1 LGHGFGGA
9 AMHIDTEQFGRI
21 EINEED
27 VIIFPEGIP
36 GFEDSKKY
44 VLIGNESNEAVFFWL
59 QSVDIP
65 ELCFVVTDPFMVYD
79 GYGVD
84 VEDEDVELLELTDPK
99 KVLTLTI
106 VVIPENNNE
115 IRVNLKAPIL
125 INMEKKLGKQI
136 IQKNDNLP
144 IRYYLRQE

>member
-1 LGHGFGGA
+1 MQLETAHFGV
-9 AMHIDTEQFGRI
+9 IDIDEADFI
-21 EINEED
+21 Y
-27 VIIFPEGIP
+27 FPEGLP
-36 GFEDSKKY
+36 GFENSKKY
-44 VLIGNESNEAVFFWL
+44 ALIGNDAGEAVFFWL
-59 QSVDIP
+59 QSVEVP

-84 VEDEDVELLELTDPK
+84 VDDDDVELLKITDAN

-106 VVIPENNNE
+106 VIIPENINE

-125 INMEKKLGKQI
+125 INLDKKLGKQI

-144 IRYYLRQE
+144 IRYYLSNAN

>member
-1 LGHGFGGA
+1 MQLKTVNFG
-9 AMHIDTEQFGRI
+9 EI

-99 KVLTLTI
+99 KVLTLTV

>member
-1 LGHGFGGA
+1 MHLETAHFGN
-9 AMHIDTEQFGRI
+9 I

-27 VIIFPEGIP
+27 LIYFPEGIP
-36 GFEDSKKY
+36 GFENSKKY
-44 VLIGNESNEAVFFWL
+44 ALIGNDSGEAVFFWL
-59 QSVDIP
+59 QSVDTP

-84 VEDEDVELLELTDPK
+84 VEDEDVELLKITDAN
-99 KVLTLTI
+99 KVLSLTI
-106 VVIPENNNE
+106 VIIPEDINE

-125 INMEKKLGKQI
+125 INMDKKLGKQI

-144 IRYYLRQE
+144 IRYYLSKAN

>member
-1 LGHGFGGA
+1 MQLKTVNFG
-9 AMHIDTEQFGRI
+9 EI

-106 VVIPENNNE
+106 VVIPENINE

-125 INMEKKLGKQI
+125 INVEKKLGKQV
-136 IQKNDNLP
+136 IQKNDNFP
-144 IRYYLRQE
+144 VRYYLNKSNQV

>member
-1 LGHGFGGA
+1 MQLKTVNFG
-9 AMHIDTEQFGRI
+9 EI

-106 VVIPENNNE
+106 VVIPENINE

-136 IQKNDNLP
+136 IQKNDNFP
-144 IRYYLRQE
+144 VRYYLNKSNQV

>member
-1 LGHGFGGA
+1 MQLNTVHFG
-9 AMHIDTEQFGRI
+9 EI
-21 EINEED
+21 EYSED
-27 VIIFPEGIP
+27 EVIYFPEGIP
-36 GFEDSKKY
+36 GFEDTKKY
-44 VLIGNESNEAVFFWL
+44 ILIGNESDDAVFFWL
-59 QSVDIP
+59 QSVDAP
-65 ELCFVVTDPFMVYD
+65 ELCFVVTDPFMIYD

-106 VVIPENNNE
+106 VVIPENINE

-136 IQKNDNLP
+136 IQKNDNFP
-144 IRYYLRQE
+144 VRYYLNKSNQV

>member
-1 LGHGFGGA
+1 MQLETAHFGK
-9 AMHIDTEQFGRI
+9 I
-21 EINEED
+21 EVNEED
-27 VIIFPEGIP
+27 FIYFPEGIP
-36 GFEDSKKY
+36 GFENSKKY
-44 VLIGNESNEAVFFWL
+44 ALIGNDAGEAVFFWL
-59 QSVDIP
+59 QSVDTP

-84 VEDEDVELLELTDPK
+84 VDDEDVELLKITDTN
-99 KVLTLTI
+99 KVLSLTI
-106 VVIPENNNE
+106 VIIPEDINE

-144 IRYYLRQE
+144 IRYYLSNAN

>member
-1 LGHGFGGA
+1 MQLNTAHFGC
-9 AMHIDTEQFGRI
+9 I

-27 VIIFPEGIP
+27 FIYFPEGIP
-36 GFEDSKKY
+36 GFENSKKY
-44 VLIGNESNEAVFFWL
+44 ALIGNDSGEAVFFWL
-59 QSVDIP
+59 QSVDTP

-84 VEDEDVELLELTDPK
+84 VEDEDVELLKITDAN
-99 KVLTLTI
+99 KVLSLTI
-106 VVIPENNNE
+106 VIIPEDINE

-144 IRYYLRQE
+144 IRYYLSKAN

>member
-1 LGHGFGGA
+1 MQLDTAHFG
-9 AMHIDTEQFGRI
+9 II
-21 EINEED
+21 EIDEED
-27 VIIFPEGIP
+27 FIYFPEGIP
-36 GFEDSKKY
+36 GFENSKKY
-44 VLIGNESNEAVFFWL
+44 ALIGNDAGEAVFFWL
-59 QSVDIP
+59 QSVDTP

-84 VEDEDVELLELTDPK
+84 VEDEDVELLKITDAN
-99 KVLTLTI
+99 KVLSLTI
-106 VVIPENNNE
+106 VIIPEDINE

-144 IRYYLRQE
+144 IRYYLSNAN

>member
-1 LGHGFGGA
+1 MQLDTAHFGK
-9 AMHIDTEQFGRI
+9 I
-21 EINEED
+21 EINKED
-27 VIIFPEGIP
+27 FIYFPEGIP
-36 GFEDSKKY
+36 GFENSKKY
-44 VLIGNESNEAVFFWL
+44 ALIGNDSGEAVFFWL
-59 QSVDIP
+59 QSVDVP

-84 VEDEDVELLELTDPK
+84 VDDEDVELLKITDTN
-99 KVLTLTI
+99 KVLSLTI
-106 VVIPENNNE
+106 VIIPEDINE

-144 IRYYLRQE
+144 IRYYLSNAN

>member
-1 LGHGFGGA
+1 MQLKTVNFG
-9 AMHIDTEQFGRI
+9 EI

-84 VEDEDVELLELTDPK
+84 VEDDDIELLGITDPNR
-99 KVLTLTI
+99 VLTLTI
-106 VVIPENNNE
+106 VVIPENINE
-115 IRVNLKAPIL
+115 IRVNLKAPII

-136 IQKNDNLP
+136 IQKNDDLP
-144 IRYYLRQE
+144 IRYYLSKEK

>member
-1 LGHGFGGA
+1 MQLETVHFGVIN
-9 AMHIDTEQFGRI
+9 IDEA
-21 EINEED
+21 D
-27 VIIFPEGIP
+27 IIYFPEGIP
-36 GFEDSKKY
+36 GFENSKKY
-44 VLIGNESNEAVFFWL
+44 SLIGNDSGESVFFWL
-59 QSVDIP
+59 QSLDIP

-84 VEDEDVELLELTDPK
+84 VDDEDVKLLKISDAN

-106 VVIPENNNE
+106 VIIPENINE

-125 INMEKKLGKQI
+125 INMDQKLGKQV

-144 IRYYLRQE
+144 IRYYLSNAN

>member
-1 LGHGFGGA
+1 MQLKTVNFG
-9 AMHIDTEQFGRI
+9 EI

-59 QSVDIP
+59 QSVDAP
-65 ELCFVVTDPFMVYD
+65 DLCFVVTDPFMVYD

-84 VEDEDVELLELTDPK
+84 VEDEDVELLEITDPN

-106 VVIPENNNE
+106 VIIPENINE

-125 INMEKKLGKQI
+125 INVEKKLGKQI
-136 IQKNDNLP
+136 IQKNDNFP
-144 IRYYLRQE
+144 VRYYLNKSNQV

>member
-1 LGHGFGGA
+1 MQLKTVNFG
-9 AMHIDTEQFGRI
+9 EI

>member
-1 LGHGFGGA
+1 MLLKTVHFG
-9 AMHIDTEQFGRI
+9 EI

-65 ELCFVVTDPFMVYD
+65 ELCFVVTDPFMIYD
-79 GYGVD
+79 GYGAD
-84 VEDEDVELLELTDPK
+84 VEDDDIELLGITDPNR
-99 KVLTLTI
+99 VLTLTI
-106 VVIPENNNE
+106 VVIPENINE
-115 IRVNLKAPIL
+115 IRVNLKAPII

-136 IQKNDNLP
+136 IQKNDDLP
-144 IRYYLRQE
+144 IRYYLSKEK

>member
-1 LGHGFGGA
+1 MQLKTVNFG
-9 AMHIDTEQFGRI
+9 EI

-59 QSVDIP
+59 QSVDAP
-65 ELCFVVTDPFMVYD
+65 DLCFVVTDPFMVYD

-84 VEDEDVELLELTDPK
+84 L
-99 KVLTLTI
+99 
-106 VVIPENNNE
+106 
-115 IRVNLKAPIL
+115 
-125 INMEKKLGKQI
+125 
-136 IQKNDNLP
+136 
-144 IRYYLRQE
+144 